1 MQFERIHQPDA
12 ELEHLI
18 PPYFRFETLE
28 NVPQSEIKGEAV
40 METIEVVELRFA
52 GDKNY
57 APVLP
62 ALIEVAGAEPDA
74 LQQRAHAFDQLEPGH
89 PREDGQACGEQRDED
104 EGAAGEAEELREQAA
119 EFQAEHAARLQG
131 KGAAHAVKAQRL

>member
-18 PPYFRFETLE
+18 TPYFRFETLE

-40 METIEVVELRFA
+40 METNEVVELRFA

-62 ALIEVAGAEPDA
+62 ALSMYRMDGHHGVTYAERFA
-74 LQQRAHAFDQLEPGH
+74 KQY
-89 PREDGQACGEQRDED
+89 
-104 EGAAGEAEELREQAA
+104 A
-119 EFQAEHAARLQG
+119 EFQQ
-131 KGAAHAVKAQRL
+131 GAAQHASGTPPSAQRVKGGGGTNGVRGGHSMSLGRL